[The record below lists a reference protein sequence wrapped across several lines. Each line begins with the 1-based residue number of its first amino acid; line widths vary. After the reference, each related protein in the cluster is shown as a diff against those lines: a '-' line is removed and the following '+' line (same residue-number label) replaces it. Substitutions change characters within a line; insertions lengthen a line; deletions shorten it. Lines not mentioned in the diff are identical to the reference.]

1 MRRFA
6 LFAVLQCFG
15 MMAFSQSMAIAPGT
29 PPASSDK
36 ISAPKPLFNFDSS
49 QFKQIPP
56 SAKTRNA
63 DSCHSL
69 NANQSQASALGD
81 LNQPFHVPCLNLN
94 YPMVALN
101 YVPASPSL
109 TQPWPKAKL
118 EPIPTQWLNA
128 KVEPIPTTWPNLKM
142 LPIAGHNLGSVSAK

>member
-1 MRRFA
+1 MRRVA

-15 MMAFSQSMAIAPGT
+15 MMALSQSIAKAPGT
-29 PPASSDK
+29 LPASSDK
-36 ISAPKPLFNFDSS
+36 LSAPQPLFNFDSS
-49 QFKQIPP
+49 QFGQIFQ
-56 SAKTRNA
+56 SAKSRNM
-63 DSCHSL
+63 DSCLSL
-69 NANQSQASALGD
+69 NANQRRVSAQGD